1 MPVCISC
8 GGEYWAPPI
17 ENQTAGEEPPSETP
31 ASAFDEMLADEE
43 DQESG
48 EPTPTPPPPAPL
60 LELAQ
65 LYGRHDLPPFV
76 CARCGQSNE
85 RWHAWDTA
93 GGGAHF
99 RRFFVQSIP
108 WGWLALISIALP
120 ALAAWLAD
128 FTPVASERIGIPL
141 ALVLIFVNVALLYAL
156 RDSLWRFDVLS
167 RVGRG
172 FRPSLATM
180 AVTAFLLALIFGLAL
195 AFMVQAH
202 ADKPAAAPTESLLRV
217 TTTILLA
224 LTFVDVTLSAL
235 FMAGHDYGHWLNR
248 EMPQPIY
255 AQERRLLGVIEDGL
269 RVKLRQVTGKDKPVD
284 VTLVDMERTGDAGV
298 ILSVSTETDAEEET
312 FKKSETWKVT
322 TDRWGQI
329 KKMSREGP
337 HQYVKLPADDE
348 AKAEDGKKAGAE
360 ALEKAEPIS
369 RWEQNYHRQS
379 ATTISI
385 SSRNRQ
391 WTE

>member
-8 GGEYWAPPI
+8 QGEYWAPPADSQ
-17 ENQTAGEEPPSETP
+17 ENTEQLPEVTPPSP
-31 ASAFDEMLADEE
+31 FDRFSSVEE
-43 DQESG
+43 DQESQ
-48 EPTPTPPPPAPL
+48 EPASTPTPPAPL
-60 LELAQ
+60 SELGQ
-65 LYGRHDLPPFV
+65 RYGRQDLQPFI

-99 RRFFVQSIP
+99 NRFFVRSIP

-156 RDSLWRFDVLS
+156 RDSLWRYDVLS

-172 FRPSLATM
+172 FRPSLAAL

-195 AFMVQAH
+195 AFMVEAH
-202 ADKPAAAPTESLLRV
+202 AARLESGPTQSLLRV
-217 TTTILLA
+217 TITILLA
-224 LTFVDVTLSAL
+224 LTFVDVTLSAI

-255 AQERRLLGVIEDGL
+255 AQETRLLGVVEDGL
-269 RVKLRQVTGKDKPVD
+269 RAKIRQATSKHEAVDMTIVD
-284 VTLVDMERTGDAGV
+284 VERTGDAGV
-298 ILSVSTETDAEEET
+298 ILLISTEMDADQET
-312 FKKSETWKVT
+312 FRKSETWKVT

-329 KKMSREGP
+329 GKMSREGP
-337 HQYVKLPADDE
+337 PQYIKMPVDDE
-348 AKAEDGKKAGAE
+348 SEAATNGDG
-360 ALEKAEPIS
+360 ALEKSEQPP
-369 RWEQNYHRQS
+369 RWEENYNTRS
-379 ATTISI
+379 ETSI
-385 SSRNRQ
+385 AITSRRKH

>member
-1 MPVCISC
+1 MPVCIAC
-8 GGEYWAPPI
+8 QGEYWVP
-17 ENQTAGEEPPSETP
+17 TKEEQEIQEQPPSVAP
-31 ASAFDEMLADEE
+31 LFPFDELSPFEE
-43 DQESG
+43 DQESK
-48 EPTPTPPPPAPL
+48 ELTPTPRPPTPL
-60 LELAQ
+60 SELGQ
-65 LYGRHDLPPFV
+65 LYGRQDLPPFI

-99 RRFFVQSIP
+99 RRFFVESVP
-108 WGWLALISIALP
+108 WGWLALISIVLP

-156 RDSLWRFDVLS
+156 RDSLWRYDVLS

-172 FRPSLATM
+172 FRPSLATL
-180 AVTAFLLALIFGLAL
+180 AVIAFVLALIFGLAL
-195 AFMVQAH
+195 AFMVQAR
-202 ADKPAAAPTESLLRV
+202 ADKPAAAPTEGLLRV

-224 LTFVDVTLSAL
+224 LTFVDVILSAL
-235 FMAGHDYGHWLNR
+235 FMAGHDYAHWLNR

-269 RVKLRQVTGKDKPVD
+269 RVKLRQATGKSKLVH
-284 VTLVDMERTGDAGV
+284 VTIVDMERTGDGGV
-298 ILSVSTETDAEEET
+298 ILSVSTEADADGET

-329 KKMSREGP
+329 RKMSREGP
-337 HQYVKLPADDE
+337 PQYITMPVDDRS
-348 AKAEDGKKAGAE
+348 K
-360 ALEKAEPIS
+360 PV
-369 RWEQNYHRQS
+369 
-379 ATTISI
+379 
-385 SSRNRQ
+385 
-391 WTE
+391 